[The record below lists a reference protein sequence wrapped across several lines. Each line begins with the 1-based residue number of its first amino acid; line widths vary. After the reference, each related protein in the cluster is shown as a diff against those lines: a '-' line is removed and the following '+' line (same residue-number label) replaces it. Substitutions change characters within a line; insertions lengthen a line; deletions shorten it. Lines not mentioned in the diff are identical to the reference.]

1 MVQGFT
7 DKDGKFRPTGSRSP
21 ISLSITGQPISGQ
34 VVREAL
40 PKKPEEIESKR
51 RGEFAKE
58 RAKQF
63 AKLGAKATVK
73 GLLKGAKAGVAGIKT
88 AQQKKV
94 QKSIEEQE
102 RIEDLDREIDAIV
115 DSDRSDSSKFRL
127 LQRFGILQGRNLSKH
142 QLRIVNDALMELDI
156 KVKKSGMTERVIPVD
171 KPAPAPAPQTVTIK
185 IPQSTPPI
193 MPTGQDFKKEG
204 EKVKTEGLSAQEFE
218 KLPSM
223 LKQQIIALGGSG
235 R

>member
-7 DKDGKFRPTGSRSP
+7 DKDGKFRPTGSKSP
-21 ISLSITGQPISGQ
+21 ISITGQP
-34 VVREAL
+34 VRPDVLREAL

-63 AKLGAKATVK
+63 AKLGAKATGK
-73 GLLKGAKAGVAGIKT
+73 GLLKGGKGFVTGIKI
-88 AQQKKV
+88 ARAKRLEKNV
-94 QKSIEEQE
+94 EEQE
-102 RIEDLDREIDAIV
+102 RIEDLDKGIDEIL

-127 LQRFGILQGRNLSKH
+127 LQRFGILNRKDLSKP
-142 QLRIVNDALMELDI
+142 QLKIVNDALKELDI
-156 KVKKSGMTERVIPVD
+156 RVKESGMTERTIPVD
-171 KPAPAPAPQTVTIK
+171 KPIPSQTVTIK
-185 IPQSTPPI
+185 IPQSTPPT
-193 MPTGQDFKKEG
+193 MPSGEDFKKEG
-204 EKVKTEGLSAQEFE
+204 EKLKTEGLSAEEFE

-223 LKQQIIALGGSG
+223 VKEQIIALGGSG